1 MSYYRRY
8 RRYTNYKKKIK
19 PKKVELTD
27 LEKLGYGEMWEELLK
42 KCDLTCP
49 KCKFKNNPSYINSK
63 DISIHTQYKYKGISL
78 NIDKYGLYGLCT
90 KCNNKFTFKVDIDV
104 SKDHV
109 VSALDEGINNFNKEI
124 SFLKKNYQ
132 EILSTREKNTHK
144 YKKLVAPYR
153 EEETIEKNAVN
164 KETKELYDQIE
175 ELRTTIYKF
184 FIDKRDK
191 SVMWGILNKMF
202 DYDSGEGGERL
213 VDSKDID
220 RFGFGSFF
228 YIKYKNL
235 SEFQRLSKILREKEK
250 KYDNESSK
258 IDQIS
263 NKYNDKLKNINF
275 KFQQSEIKFTQ
286 QTKILK
292 IDSNSDNLINPNKP
306 SDLEKLEN
314 LKLKPLLKNKELRLK
329 FLKRVFRLTNGYVYV
344 LGNDLM
350 PDLYKV
356 GWTERNPEE
365 RAREL
370 SGTGVPSPY
379 KVIFSII
386 TKLDMKIEK
395 DIHKKLDQYRYRKDK
410 EFFKT
415 DIGIIKSVITETIES
430 KA

>member
-1 MSYYRRY
+1 MAYYRRY

-191 SVMWGILNKMF
+191 SLMWGILNKMF

-292 IDSNSDNLINPNKP
+292 IDSNSDNLIDPNKP

-415 DIGIIKSVITETIES
+415 DIGIIKSVIAETIES

>member
-1 MSYYRRY
+1 IALNKKNYDMAYYRRY

-153 EEETIEKNAVN
+153 EEETIEKNVVN

-250 KYDNESSK
+250 KYDNASSK

-292 IDSNSDNLINPNKP
+292 IDSNSDNLIDPNKP

-365 RAREL
+365 
-370 SGTGVPSPY
+370 
-379 KVIFSII
+379 
-386 TKLDMKIEK
+386 
-395 DIHKKLDQYRYRKDK
+395 
-410 EFFKT
+410 
-415 DIGIIKSVITETIES
+415 
-430 KA
+430 

>member
-1 MSYYRRY
+1 MAYYRRY

-153 EEETIEKNAVN
+153 EEETIEKNVVN

-250 KYDNESSK
+250 KYDNASSK

-292 IDSNSDNLINPNKP
+292 IDSNSDNLIDPNKP

>member
-1 MSYYRRY
+1 MAYYRRY

-153 EEETIEKNAVN
+153 EEETIEKNVVN

-191 SVMWGILNKMF
+191 SLMWGILNKMF

-250 KYDNESSK
+250 KYDNASSK

-292 IDSNSDNLINPNKP
+292 IDSNSDNLIDPNKP

>member
-1 MSYYRRY
+1 MAYYRRY

-250 KYDNESSK
+250 KYDNASSK

-292 IDSNSDNLINPNKP
+292 IDSNSDNLIDPNKP